1 MGRLE
6 GKVAVVTG
14 GGSGIG
20 KGVVR
25 KFLNEGA
32 RVVFGDIRADRV
44 EETASELSALGP
56 VAGLAGD
63 VTDDAICQALVDA
76 AVERFGGLDVSVAN
90 AGIVRRHPFL
100 EHTRESWDRT
110 LAINLTHVY
119 VLSQCAA
126 RRMVEQGRGGVILA
140 TASANGHVAEKEVA
154 AYNAAKA
161 GVVLLTQTMAI
172 ELAEHGIRACCVSPG
187 YVGPTNLVVDGGGPV
202 EYFDDMREHVPLG
215 RLASV
220 DEIANLFCFL
230 ASDEASFISG
240 ESVIIDGAQLAE
252 QR

>member
-1 MGRLE
+1 MKRLDRR
-6 GKVAVVTG
+6 VAVVTG
-14 GGSGIG
+14 AGSGIG
-20 KGVVR
+20 RAVAR
-25 KFLNEGA
+25 KFLAEGA
-32 RVVFGDIRADRV
+32 RVVFGDVRADRV
-44 EETASELSALGP
+44 EDAAGELSSLGP
-56 VAGLAGD
+56 VHGLAGD
-63 VTDDAICQALVDA
+63 VTDDAFCQLLVDT
-76 AVERFGGLDVSVAN
+76 AVERFGEVNVSVAN

-119 VLSQCAA
+119 VLSQCVA
-126 RRMVEQGRGGVILA
+126 RQMMKQGKGGVILA

-172 ELAEHGIRACCVSPG
+172 ELAPYGIRACCVSPG

>member
-1 MGRLE
+1 MGRLD
-6 GKVAVVTG
+6 GKVAVITG
-14 GGSGIG
+14 AGSGIG
-20 KGVVR
+20 KGIAT
-25 KFLNEGA
+25 KFLEEGA
-32 RVVFGDIRADRV
+32 RVVFGDVRADRV
-44 EETASELSALGP
+44 EETRRELSELGSIH
-56 VAGLAGD
+56 GLAGD
-63 VTDDAICQALVDA
+63 VMDDVFCQALVDA

-90 AGIVRRHPFL
+90 AGIVHRHPFL

-110 LAINLTHVY
+110 LAINLTHVF

-126 RRMVEQGRGGVILA
+126 RRMVEQGRGGVVLA
-140 TASANGHVAEKEVA
+140 TASANGHVAEQEVA

-172 ELAEHGIRACCVSPG
+172 ELAPHGIRACCVSPG
-187 YVGPTNLVVDGGGPV
+187 YVGPTNLVVDGGGPA
-202 EYFDDMREHVPLG
+202 EYFDDMRAHVPLG
-215 RLASV
+215 RIATTA
-220 DEIANLFCFL
+220 EIANLFCFL

>member
-1 MGRLE
+1 MGRLD

-20 KGVVR
+20 RGVVA
-25 KFLNEGA
+25 KFLAEGA
-32 RVVFGDIRADRV
+32 SVVFGDLRADRI
-44 EETASELSALGP
+44 EETVAELSAAGP
-56 VAGLAGD
+56 VHGLAGD
-63 VTDDAICQALVDA
+63 VTDDAFCQQLVDV

-90 AGIVRRHPFL
+90 AGIVHRHPFL

-119 VLSQCAA
+119 VLGQCAA
-126 RRMVEQGRGGVILA
+126 RQMVKQGRGGVILS
-140 TASANGHVAEKEVA
+140 TASANGHVAEQEVA

-172 ELAEHGIRACCVSPG
+172 ELAPHGIRACCVSPG
-187 YVGPTNLVVDGGGPV
+187 YVGPTNLVVDGGGPA
-202 EYFDDMREHVPLG
+202 EYFDDMAAHVPLG
-215 RLASV
+215 RIARV
-220 DEIANLFCFL
+220 EEIASLFCFL

>member
-1 MGRLE
+1 MGRLD
-6 GKVAVVTG
+6 GKTAVVTG
-14 GGSGIG
+14 AGSGIG
-20 KGVVR
+20 KGVAT
-25 KFLNEGA
+25 KFLQEGA
-32 RVVFGDIRADRV
+32 RVVFGDVRADRV
-44 EETASELSALGP
+44 EETVHELSGLGP
-56 VAGLAGD
+56 VHGLAGD
-63 VTDDAICQALVDA
+63 VTDDSFCQELVDA

-90 AGIVRRHPFL
+90 AGIVHIHPFL

-110 LAINLTHVY
+110 LAINLTHVF

-126 RRMVEQGRGGVILA
+126 RQMVKQGRGGVVLA
-140 TASANGHVAEKEVA
+140 TASANGHVAEQQVA

-172 ELAEHGIRACCVSPG
+172 ELAPYGIRACCVSPG
-187 YVGPTNLVVDGGGPV
+187 YVGPTNLVVDGGGPAQ
-202 EYFDDMREHVPLG
+202 YFDDMRAHVPLG
-215 RLASV
+215 RIATTA
-220 DEIANLFCFL
+220 EIANLFCFL

>member
-1 MGRLE
+1 MGRLD
-6 GKVAVVTG
+6 GKVAVITG
-14 GGSGIG
+14 AGSGIG
-20 KGVVR
+20 KGVAS
-25 KFLNEGA
+25 KFLAEGA
-32 RVVFGDIRADRV
+32 SVVFGDLRAERV
-44 EETASELSALGP
+44 EQALAELRTAGP
-56 VAGLAGD
+56 VHGLAGD
-63 VTDDAICQALVDA
+63 VTDDAFCQVLVDV

-90 AGIVRRHPFL
+90 AGIVHRHPFL

-110 LAINLTHVY
+110 LAINLSHVF
-119 VLSQCAA
+119 VLSQRAA
-126 RRMVEQGRGGVILA
+126 RQMVKQGRGGVVLA

-172 ELAEHGIRACCVSPG
+172 ELAPYGIRACCVSPG

-202 EYFDDMREHVPLG
+202 EYFDDMAAHVPLG
-215 RLASV
+215 RIARV
-220 DEIANLFCFL
+220 EEIASLFCFL
-230 ASDEASFISG
+230 ASDDASFISG